1 MYRLFSTNG
10 KFDLQS
16 PEKHPI
22 ATNEKMEEI
31 CLKKFGITYTSPII
45 IKAKKIIREVMAE
58 WLN

>member
-22 ATNEKMEEI
+22 ATNEK
-31 CLKKFGITYTSPII
+31 
-45 IKAKKIIREVMAE
+45 KIIREVMAE

>member
-22 ATNEKMEEI
+22 ATNKKMEEI

-45 IKAKKIIREVMAE
+45 IKAKK
-58 WLN
+58 NN